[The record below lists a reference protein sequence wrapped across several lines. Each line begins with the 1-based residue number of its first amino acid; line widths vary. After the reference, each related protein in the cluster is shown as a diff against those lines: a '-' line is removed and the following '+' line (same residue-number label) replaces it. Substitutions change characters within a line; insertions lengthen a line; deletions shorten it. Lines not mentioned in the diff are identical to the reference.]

1 MYSNN
6 KISARQLKR
15 MLILESIGISVLMS
29 TEVAVYFA
37 GRDGIFSIILAGIMT
52 YAYGWCVLWVCEKV
66 KWKYWEYINKY
77 VGRILKN
84 IIAVFF
90 IIKYLILGSLAFVV
104 LNKIVKIQVMDELN
118 HIIIFLAA
126 MAVCLYGVL
135 KGIEARGR
143 LMEFV
148 FIVTLLPIWVLI
160 IFALRGT
167 DIYYITPLLINGG
180 KDIFL
185 GGIVLFFLFSPLE
198 MILFLSDNISS
209 DDYKK
214 VKNIKMGVY
223 GGITYVLIANIII
236 FVLNVGHL
244 GVNTISDENISTV
257 GLMKTISFSNY
268 ILEKQSG
275 IFLVFFITAL
285 LLTIIGIVGQT
296 VNLAW
301 KVSGNKNLVAVACI
315 VLIIGFGAFGIIN
328 NVKSY
333 ENVLAAGNKRVEI
346 ENREY
351 VDGILIDYNNEGY
364 SVLMSFRDEE
374 NKGRY
379 NEYKVDSINDLE
391 QEYKKTSDKSL
402 DYSNLQAVMFG
413 DKVIKNHNIFKNI
426 LDMFDRQQSV
436 PENVSIYIAGSE
448 MGAYEKAG
456 NEKSI
461 GSYLAKLTKN
471 NLEYAITTLR
481 DIRKVMNETEECC
494 LLSRFIV
501 KDEEI
506 QPDGLSIIG
515 GSGHIEDYSEEDS
528 GYIRMIYGN
537 SGIYIKI
544 AGNSYRVDKN
554 KYFVNVKEAENNRVS
569 AKIVYSG
576 KITPMSDSKLTQEE
590 VNILME
596 KFIQEKLTLLM
607 EEYDT
612 DLINIYKHMS
622 ASDRSLW
629 VMYNSS
635 RQELHQNMDISVQT
649 EFQVINSASR

>member
-29 TEVAVYFA
+29 TEMAVYFA
-37 GRDGIFSIILAGIMT
+37 GRDGIFSLLLAGLMT
-52 YAYGWCVLWVCEKV
+52 YAYGWCVLWLCEKV
-66 KWKYWEYINKY
+66 KWNYWEYTNKY
-77 VGRILKN
+77 MGKILKN
-84 IIAVFF
+84 LIAVFF
-90 IIKYLILGSLAFVV
+90 IIKYLVLGCLALVV
-104 LNKIVKIQVMDELN
+104 LNKLVKIQVMDELN

-126 MAVCLYGVL
+126 MAVCLYGVM

-143 LMEFV
+143 LMEFI
-148 FIVTLLPIWVLI
+148 FIVILLPIWVLI

-167 DIYYITPLLINGG
+167 DIYYITPLFINSG
-180 KDIFL
+180 KDILL
-185 GGIVLFFLFSPLE
+185 GAFVLFFLFSPLE

-209 DDYKK
+209 EDYKK
-214 VKNIKMGVY
+214 VKNIKKGVY

-244 GVNTISDENISTV
+244 GVNTINDENISTV

-285 LLTIIGIVGQT
+285 LLTVIGTVGQT

-301 KVSGNKNLVAVACI
+301 KISENKNLMAVAGI
-315 VLIIGFGAFGIIN
+315 VLVIGFGTFGIIN
-328 NVKSY
+328 NVKRY

-351 VDGILIDYNNEGY
+351 VDGIVIDYNSEGY
-364 SVLMSFRDEE
+364 SVVMSFRDEE

-379 NEYKVDSINDLE
+379 NEYNMDSINDLE
-391 QEYKKTSDKSL
+391 QEYRRTSDKSL
-402 DYSNLQAVMFG
+402 DYSNLQAIMFG
-413 DKVIKNHNIFKNI
+413 NNVIKNDRIFKNI
-426 LDMFDRQQSV
+426 LDMFSRQQSV
-436 PENVSIYIAGSE
+436 PENVSIYIAGSDINE
-448 MGAYEKAG
+448 YEKTKS
-456 NEKSI
+456 EQSI

-481 DIRKVMNETEECC
+481 DIKKVMNETEECC

-506 QPDGLSIIG
+506 QPDGVSIIG
-515 GSGHIEDYSEEDS
+515 NSGYIEDYSEEDS

-554 KYFVNVKEAENNRVS
+554 KYYVNVKQEEDDRIS
-569 AKIVYSG
+569 AKIIYSG
-576 KITPMSDSKLTQEE
+576 KITPMSDSELTQEE
-590 VNILME
+590 VNILLE
-596 KFIQEKLTLLM
+596 KFIKEKLALLIS
-607 EEYDT
+607 EYDT
-612 DLINIYKHMS
+612 DLINIYKHIS

-635 RQELHQNMDISVQT
+635 KKELHQNMDISVQT
-649 EFQVINSASR
+649 EYQVINSASR